1 MRKAAHFRWRPAG
14 FFDGQCGRSPR

>member
-14 FFDGQCGRSPR
+14 FFDGRCGRSPR